1 MRNNDLQTSGQAG
14 EQDRRDQMARG
25 NRFLGRVVACNG
37 SRATIAAIAEAGGTD
52 LTELWSVGRLISIT
66 VGNNRVVA
74 LAYSM
79 QTGTKNWGEGEDN
92 TFLIEVELLGE
103 VHVGEDG
110 SELFSTGISRY
121 PYLGAIAHRI
131 RAADLLRIYDT
142 RKGDTAVIGK
152 ITQDESID
160 ATIHVPSMLSKHFAV
175 VGSTGVGKSTAV
187 SLLLRKAIESDP
199 KLRVLILDPHNEFAA
214 AFPEHAVVIDTDTL
228 DLPFWLMRLEE
239 FAEVLFRGRPPVAE
253 ELDILRDLMPEAKRA
268 FRGNESALMRRSSD
282 KSSITADTPV
292 PYRIADLLA
301 LIDERIGRLEGRGE
315 KPMLRALKMRIMA
328 AINDPRYHFMFSN
341 NTISDTIMETIAH
354 IFRIPGDDRPISTFQ
369 LAGIPSEVV
378 NSVASV
384 LCRMAFELALWS
396 NGAIHMLVV
405 CEEAHRYVPADPNL
419 GFFPT
424 RQAIARIAKEGRKYG
439 VSLGIIT
446 QRPGEL
452 DQTILSQCSTLFA
465 MRLAN
470 DRDQEIIRSAIPDS
484 SISTTSFISSI
495 GNGEAIAFGEA
506 IAVPMRMRF
515 SRVDE
520 SHLPKANGVTAKAS
534 DDGPDTVDL
543 RTIVSRMRAIAGPDI
558 SAFQQSFDGGQPD
571 DPGYSNAGYSN
582 AGEPD
587 DATSPD
593 APSAA
598 LHDPETMPDLGHD
611 ATFEEIRQALMTPPP
626 HAPQPV
632 LRQPEPAFERSAPP
646 IDTLRSDTSRS
657 DTTRSDT
664 TRADAPP
671 IEPYRPDMLPR
682 TARTE
687 EPPRYARRLD
697 DPTDTVRDPYAA
709 RPQPPLERTEPAPSI
724 RREPGSSLRE
734 SILKKPLSSLYRK
747 D

>member
-1 MRNNDLQTSGQAG
+1 MLNDDLHKSGDAG
-14 EQDRRDQMARG
+14 EQERRDGMRPG
-25 NRFLGRVVACNG
+25 NRMLGRVVACNG
-37 SRATIAAIAEAGGTD
+37 SRATIAAVAAEGGTD

-79 QTGTKNWGEGEDN
+79 QTEGKDWGEGADN
-92 TFLIEVELLGE
+92 QFLIEVELMGE
-103 VHVGEDG
+103 VYVQEDG
-110 SELFSTGISRY
+110 KETFSTGISRY

-142 RKGDTAVIGK
+142 RLNDTAVIGK
-152 ITQDESID
+152 LTQDESID
-160 ATIHVPSMLSKHFAV
+160 ATIHIPSMLSKHFAV

-199 KLRVLILDPHNEFAA
+199 KLRILILDPHNEFAA
-214 AFPEHAVVIDTDTL
+214 AFPELAVVIDTDTL
-228 DLPFWLMRLEE
+228 DLPFWLMRLDE

-268 FRGNESALMRRSSD
+268 FRGNESALMRRMAD
-282 KSSITADTPV
+282 KSSMTADTPV
-292 PYRIADLLA
+292 PYRIADLMA

-315 KPMLRALKMRIMA
+315 KPYLRSLKMRIMSA
-328 AINDPRYHFMFSN
+328 VNDPRYHFMFSN

-439 VSLGIIT
+439 VSLGVIT

-515 SRVDE
+515 TRVDE
-520 SHLPKANGVTAKAS
+520 SALPKANGVTAKNTEET
-534 DDGPDTVDL
+534 PDTVDL
-543 RTIVSRMRAIAGPDI
+543 RNIVGRMRAIAGPDI
-558 SAFQQSFDGGQPD
+558 SAFQQSFDSGFGQGGIPLAPD
-571 DPGYSNAGYSN
+571 GIY
-582 AGEPD
+582 D
-587 DATSPD
+587 DEEFDDEDEGFGNVRPAL
-593 APSAA
+593 APS
-598 LHDPETMPDLGHD
+598 
-611 ATFEEIRQALMTPPP
+611 
-626 HAPQPV
+626 HAPRPV
-632 LRQPEPAFERSAPP
+632 VSTTPIAPAPLATRPAL
-646 IDTLRSDTSRS
+646 DTLVQRHTLPSSEM
-657 DTTRSDT
+657 
-664 TRADAPP
+664 PP

-682 TARTE
+682 TGM
-687 EPPRYARRLD
+687 D
-697 DPTDTVRDPYAA
+697 DPVRPRAEMPAPAYAA
-709 RPQPPLERTEPAPSI
+709 EPAPATFGSQPL
-724 RREPGSSLRE
+724 RREGGSSLRE
-734 SILKKPLSSLYRK
+734 SILKKPLSSLYKR

>member
-1 MRNNDLQTSGQAG
+1 MRLLNDDLHKSGDAG
-14 EQDRRDQMARG
+14 EQERRDGMRPG
-25 NRFLGRVVACNG
+25 NRMLGRVVACNG
-37 SRATIAAIAEAGGTD
+37 SRATISAVAAEGGTD

-66 VGNNRVVA
+66 VGKNRVVA

-79 QTGTKNWGEGEDN
+79 QTESKDWGERTDN
-92 TFLIEVELLGE
+92 QFLIEVELLGE
-103 VHVGEDG
+103 VYVQSDG
-110 SELFSTGISRY
+110 KEVFSTGISRY

-142 RKGDTAVIGK
+142 RLGDTAVIGK
-152 ITQDESID
+152 LTQDETID
-160 ATIHVPSMLSKHFAV
+160 ATIHIPSMLSKHFAV

-199 KLRVLILDPHNEFAA
+199 KLRILILDPHNEFAA
-214 AFPEHAVVIDTDTL
+214 AFPELAIVIDTDTL

-239 FAEVLFRGRPPVAE
+239 FAEVIFRGQPPVPE

-268 FRGNESALMRRSSD
+268 FRGNESALMRRMVD
-282 KSSITADTPV
+282 KSSMTADTPV

-301 LIDERIGRLEGRGE
+301 LIDERIGRLEGRSE
-315 KPMLRALKMRIMA
+315 KPILRSLKMRIMSA
-328 AINDPRYHFMFSN
+328 VNDPRYHFMFSN

-405 CEEAHRYVPADPNL
+405 CEEAHRYVPADQSL
-419 GFFPT
+419 GFLPT

-439 VSLGIIT
+439 VSLGVIT

-515 SRVDE
+515 TRLDE
-520 SHLPKANGVTAKAS
+520 SSLPKANGVNAKNT
-534 DDGPDTVDL
+534 DETPDTVDL
-543 RTIVSRMRAIAGPDI
+543 RTIVGRMRAIAGPDI
-558 SAFQQSFDGGQPD
+558 SSFQQSFSSSYGRDALPAAPDGIYD
-571 DPGYSNAGYSN
+571 D
-582 AGEPD
+582 EEFED
-587 DATSPD
+587 DDRYVDRRASLSERPT
-593 APSAA
+593 AA
-598 LHDPETMPDLGHD
+598 
-611 ATFEEIRQALMTPPP
+611 TPPP
-626 HAPQPV
+626 RVPQAPAQRPAYEVPV
-632 LRQPEPAFERSAPP
+632 LRQALPASETPA
-646 IDTLRSDTSRS
+646 
-657 DTTRSDT
+657 
-664 TRADAPP
+664 

-682 TARTE
+682 AGRDDFSLPRPEASTAPPAYSA
-687 EPPRYARRLD
+687 EPPNSTFAS
-697 DPTDTVRDPYAA
+697 
-709 RPQPPLERTEPAPSI
+709 QPL
-724 RREPGSSLRE
+724 RREGGSSLRE
-734 SILKKPLSSLYRK
+734 SILKKPLSSQYKR

>member
-1 MRNNDLQTSGQAG
+1 MLNDDLHKSGQSG
-14 EQDRRDQMARG
+14 DQERRDGMRPG
-25 NRFLGRVVACNG
+25 NRMLGRVVACNG
-37 SRATIAAIAEAGGTD
+37 ARATIAAVAEDGGTD
-52 LTELWSVGRLISIT
+52 LTELWSVGRLISIS
-66 VGNNRVVA
+66 VGKNRVVA

-79 QTGTKNWGEGEDN
+79 QTEGKDWGEGADN
-92 TFLIEVELLGE
+92 QFLIEVELLGE
-103 VHVGEDG
+103 VYVQDDG
-110 SELFSTGISRY
+110 KEVFSTGISRY

-131 RAADLLRIYDT
+131 RAADLLRIYDS
-142 RKGDTAVIGK
+142 RLGDTAVIGK
-152 ITQDESID
+152 LTQDETID
-160 ATIHVPSMLSKHFAV
+160 ATIHIPSMLSKHFAV

-199 KLRVLILDPHNEFAA
+199 KLRILILDPHNEFAA
-214 AFPEHAVVIDTDTL
+214 AFPELAVVIDTDTL
-228 DLPFWLMRLEE
+228 DLPFWLMRLDE

-268 FRGNESALMRRSSD
+268 FRGNESALMRRMAD
-282 KSSITADTPV
+282 KSSMTADTPV

-315 KPMLRALKMRIMA
+315 KPFLRSLKMRIMSA
-328 AINDPRYHFMFSN
+328 VNDPRYHFMFSN

-405 CEEAHRYVPADPNL
+405 CEEAHRYVPADPTL

-439 VSLGIIT
+439 VSLGVIT

-465 MRLAN
+465 MRLSN

-515 SRVDE
+515 SRVE
-520 SHLPKANGVTAKAS
+520 EQQLPKANGVNAKHTEET
-534 DDGPDTVDL
+534 PDTVDL
-543 RTIVSRMRAIAGPDI
+543 RTIVGRMRAIVGPDI
-558 SAFQQSFDGGQPD
+558 SAFQQSFDTGYGRDDIPRAPDGLYDDEDFEDEDSYDEMRLPPVTRAAAAPPATFQP
-571 DPGYSNAGYSN
+571 
-582 AGEPD
+582 
-587 DATSPD
+587 SPTAPRQAFD
-593 APSAA
+593 APVHRQPLSAA
-598 LHDPETMPDLGHD
+598 ET
-611 ATFEEIRQALMTPPP
+611 
-626 HAPQPV
+626 
-632 LRQPEPAFERSAPP
+632 
-646 IDTLRSDTSRS
+646 
-657 DTTRSDT
+657 
-664 TRADAPP
+664 PP

-682 TARTE
+682 TPLE
-687 EPPRYARRLD
+687 EPPRPRPEM
-697 DPTDTVRDPYAA
+697 PTPAFAA
-709 RPQPPLERTEPAPSI
+709 EAPSATFGSQPL
-724 RREPGSSLRE
+724 RREGASSLRE
-734 SILKKPLSSLYRK
+734 SILKKPLSSLYKR